1 MLTRLLPLLL
11 VLLAAPPTVAGE
23 RQSPTNRDEAAL
35 TSLVERWTEARSAN
49 DAAAMR
55 PLYAEKVDRVVLP
68 SGTLESTTR
77 EQLITYFA
85 DGFKGSARGT
95 HARTIAI
102 RPVLLSSTAALVDHM
117 YEMYG
122 AGRQRIGV
130 GFTTFVAVK
139 DGAGSWRIAAMRYV
153 SAWPQA
159 RAPRPASDK

>member
-11 VLLAAPPTVAGE
+11 VLLAAPPTATA
-23 RQSPTNRDEAAL
+23 RQPPTNPDEAAL
-35 TSLVERWTEARSAN
+35 TGLVERWTSARSAN
-49 DAAAMR
+49 DAEAMR
-55 PLYAEKVDRVVLP
+55 PLYADKVDRVVLP
-68 SGTLESTTR
+68 SGRLESTTR
-77 EQLITYFA
+77 EQLLTYFA

-122 AGRQRIGV
+122 ADRQRIGV

-139 DGAGSWRIAAMRYV
+139 DGAGTWRIAAMRYV

-159 RAPRPASDK
+159 SAPRPGSDK